1 MGGGSV
7 MLVRLML
14 MPSCAWIDMAMSS
27 DCNNEALMQAPDGGH
42 YVKQA
47 PDGGHYVKACSTC
60 PKVCWLA
67 RLCSNHSTTLLK
79 ILYCLHNT

>member
-1 MGGGSV
+1 MNMNGSV

-47 PDGGHYVKACSTC
+47 PGGGHYVKACSADIAGHWQ
-60 PKVCWLA
+60 CWI
-67 RLCSNHSTTLLK
+67 TTAMQQ
-79 ILYCLHNT
+79 

>member
-47 PDGGHYVKACSTC
+47 HFLNTGVYGAPSLGGQCCAFS
-60 PKVCWLA
+60 P
-67 RLCSNHSTTLLK
+67 
-79 ILYCLHNT
+79 